1 VRTWAWKLLKS
12 VRLSKVTLSSASTR
26 LISSGELRSVRRIGG
41 CIAFEADGNLE
52 CLVNLCMARLCDG
65 HVDKTGSVMQRLP
78 VAGVGAVLFQAV
90 PGFFEKPR
98 IVYAHG
104 FVSLPKGE

>member
-1 VRTWAWKLLKS
+1 VEALE
-12 VRLSKVTLSSASTR
+12 VGATLEGNLEFGQHSLDFLGLVAER
-26 LISSGELRSVRRIGG
+26 EANRGR
-41 CIAFEADGNLE
+41 IAFEADGNLE
-52 CLVNLCMARLCDG
+52 CLVNLCTARLCDD

-78 VAGVGAVLFQAV
+78 VAGVGAVLFQTV
-90 PGFFEKPR
+90 PGFFEKPS